1 MCYRL
6 HMTNRV
12 RKTATPLDEWVGAR
26 IREIRE
32 KRHITQ
38 GDFADRMK
46 ERIKKGWTRQVVWQV
61 ERGEKPLS
69 TRELMHIAD
78 VLAVTVVDLISSS
91 EHVEID
97 GVERRTDDLVSGE
110 SAMPEV
116 EGWARFDDAV
126 AALRDCALA
135 WARYQNAV
143 DAVRSR
149 VRDSE
154 RLREDIER
162 YGANERARLRDEI
175 EEAFS
180 SRPPEGF
187 DVDAYMRLNPSP
199 DVTAAHD
206 VLRDAEGSA
215 ASWLHPYPW
224 AARPKQ
230 ERKNR

>member
-1 MCYRL
+1 
-6 HMTNRV
+6 MTNRV
-12 RKTATPLDEWVGAR
+12 RKTATPLDEWVGQR

-38 GDFADRMK
+38 GDFAERMK

-69 TRELMHIAD
+69 TRELMHVAD

-91 EHVEID
+91 EPVEID
-97 GVERRTDDLVSGE
+97 GIERRTDDLVSGE

-116 EGWARFDDAV
+116 EGWARFDEAV

-143 DAVRSR
+143 DVVRNR

-154 RLREDIER
+154 QLRAGIER
-162 YGANERARLRDEI
+162 YGANERARLRSEI
-175 EEAFS
+175 EDAFS

-187 DVDAYMRLNPSP
+187 DVDKYMSDNKSP
-199 DVTAAHD
+199 DLTAVQDA
-206 VLRDAEGSA
+206 LRPAEGSA
-215 ASWLHPYPW
+215 LAWTYPYPW
-224 AARPKQ
+224 AVRRPQREWKQ
-230 ERKNR
+230 

>member
-1 MCYRL
+1 
-6 HMTNRV
+6 MTNHV
-12 RKTATPLDEWVGAR
+12 RKPATPLDEWVGQR

-46 ERIKKGWTRQVVWQV
+46 ARIKKGWTRQVVWQV

-91 EHVEID
+91 EPVEID

-143 DAVRSR
+143 DAVRNR
-149 VRDSE
+149 VRESE
-154 RLREDIER
+154 RLRDDIER
-162 YGANERARLRDEI
+162 YGANERDRLRRDVED
-175 EEAFS
+175 AFS
-180 SRPPEGF
+180 FRPPEGF
-187 DVDAYMRLNPSP
+187 DLDTYLSLNPSP
-199 DVTAAHD
+199 DVTAVLD
-206 VLRDAEGSA
+206 VLRDVDGPATT
-215 ASWLHPYPW
+215 WLHPYPW
-224 AARPKQ
+224 AAARPKN

>member
-1 MCYRL
+1 
-6 HMTNRV
+6 MTNSV
-12 RKTATPLDEWVGAR
+12 GKTATPLDEWVGQR

-38 GDFADRMK
+38 ADFADRMK

-69 TRELMHIAD
+69 TRELMHVAD

-91 EHVEID
+91 EPVEID

-116 EGWARFDDAV
+116 EGWARFDEAV
-126 AALRDCALA
+126 TALRDCALA

-143 DAVRSR
+143 DVVRNR
-149 VRDSE
+149 VGDSE

-162 YGANERARLRDEI
+162 YGANERTRLRAEI
-175 EEAFS
+175 EDAFS
-180 SRPPEGF
+180 FRPPEGF
-187 DVDAYMRLNPSP
+187 DVDEYMRLNPSP
-199 DVTAAHD
+199 DITAVRD
-206 VLRDAEGSA
+206 VLRPAEGSA
-215 ASWLHPYPW
+215 VTWTHPYQW
-224 AARPKQ
+224 AARRPTQ

>member
-1 MCYRL
+1 
-6 HMTNRV
+6 MTNRV
-12 RKTATPLDEWVGAR
+12 RKTATPLDEWVGQR
-26 IREIRE
+26 IRDIRE

-69 TRELMHIAD
+69 TRELMHVAD

-91 EHVEID
+91 EPVEID
-97 GVERRTDDLVSGE
+97 GIERRTDDLVSGE

-126 AALRDCALA
+126 TALRDCALA

-143 DAVRSR
+143 DAARNR

-162 YGANERARLRDEI
+162 YGSNERARLRDEI
-175 EEAFS
+175 EDAFS
-180 SRPPEGF
+180 FCPPEGF
-187 DVDAYMRLNPSP
+187 DVDKFMSDNPSP
-199 DVTAAHD
+199 DLTAVRD
-206 VLRDAEGSA
+206 VLRNVEGPA
-215 ASWLHPYPW
+215 TSWLHPYPW
-224 AARPKQ
+224 AAARPKQ